1 MKIYINSANENW
13 VVDRFIQE
21 WKKYSG
27 TEVTSFQKRADLLWL
42 IAPWAWH
49 KVSKKYLKEK
59 FVLCTIHHID
69 EDKFDDNDL
78 NEFKERDFFVDQYH
92 VISKKTYNQIK
103 DITNK
108 PINVIP
114 FWVNQKIWF
123 DINDKESLR
132 SKYSF
137 EKDSFLVGSFQRD
150 TEGKD
155 MISPKLSKGPDR
167 FVNIVKKLNLEV
179 ENLEVVITGKRRN
192 YIINELTDANIKF
205 KYYEM
210 INFKALNELYNILN
224 LYIVS
229 SRYEGGPQS
238 ILECG
243 ISKTPIISTDVGI
256 ASEIL
261 HPTSIFSSENINNV
275 SPNVEFAYKNAIKY
289 KIPYGIKNFKNLF
302 ESFK

>member
-1 MKIYINSANENW
+1 M
-13 VVDRFIQE
+13 
-21 WKKYSG
+21 
-27 TEVTSFQKRADLLWL
+27 
-42 IAPWAWH
+42 
-49 KVSKKYLKEK
+49 
-59 FVLCTIHHID
+59 
-69 EDKFDDNDL
+69 
-78 NEFKERDFFVDQYH
+78 
-92 VISKKTYNQIK
+92 ISKKTYNQIK